1 MPRPRDAVD
10 EAVGAST
17 RRVRELWQFRD
28 GVRATQAAVRL
39 RSPHHV
45 VEERHRREGSPA
57 RAHLH
62 QEKYRAVRD
71 DLRAV

>member
-28 GVRATQAAVRL
+28 GVRATQAALRL
-39 RSPHHV
+39 RAPHHV
-45 VEERHRREGSPA
+45 VEERHR
-57 RAHLH
+57 
-62 QEKYRAVRD
+62 
-71 DLRAV
+71 